1 MLQHTCFLWASFD
14 FSCCFSSSSY
24 TLIPLATKFLELKEH
39 FLSWILLQHH
49 HFDPYRCHFVSLKRC
64 IKTVPLCLSPCVA
77 LRVVFIFL
85 PGQEECVELPLS
97 IWLSCHQVRDSSGRG
112 VTSGPFLI
120 HLEEELCL
128 HPRATVFLNLLF

>member
-49 HFDPYRCHFVSLKRC
+49 HFDPG
-64 IKTVPLCLSPCVA
+64 
-77 LRVVFIFL
+77 VVFIFL
-85 PGQEECVELPLS
+85 PGQEECEELPLS
-97 IWLSCHQVRDSSGRG
+97 IWLSYHQVRDSSGLG